1 METERLRERSIGDSF
16 YAADL
21 NTVDMASNR
30 LGNTYEV
37 DSSLDASYNSS
48 LLEASPSMPPATESS
63 TASSSESPSRY
74 PLPNTPLVVRSNFGK
89 GGGFVP
95 TITPGSQTSPDRGY
109 GSGSSGGEE
118 HYGQRRGVATIQP
131 PHVSPQRPVVA
142 YPMQIS
148 RAVSD
153 VSKPFDENVGER
165 QVPYPTRLSRVNSGE
180 SKPFDEQIGGSTAA
194 VLNTSKDSTRLNT
207 STGDD
212 SNEAVLNSARF
223 SARMLN
229 TSTGEDSSQ
238 SNQAISAPVSETQ
251 NLTDWE
257 RSPPRRQ
264 PNTSHRSYYSDTNE
278 DDETFGSFRMSP
290 PRLSQPR
297 NVPYHPG
304 SSDRDASDDSR
315 DLSAEAHLGGRSPP
329 RENHSSEANY
339 KEFRR
344 NNNSQEQGQH
354 GTKKEQ
360 EGGGD
365 DDSLFDFEE
374 AARLR
379 AKAAEKV
386 NKKLRRG
393 RRSQDE
399 DDEEDDTSLEKD
411 YGAVNPQTNLQERT
425 QAAWKRKSL
434 AARRATSSE
443 ISREAQSQNVSFGK
457 GDTVHTFEPTLDG
470 TIGTSVR
477 SLNSE
482 YTKSAESEVEDVIK
496 DIFMI
501 GTSNTTK
508 PGRRKVMYS
517 PTAKYRVND
526 RAVDRSDDFEDE
538 DTTLDPSTIAEETPK
553 KYSSS
558 SGGRGRG
565 RARRERE
572 RPTSRRQR
580 FMDDIDEEKDEDPLA
595 GVWSYMEGGIH
606 AVSSVLGLESVSSES
621 LEMTKAKQKER
632 DAKSNGKEKQGGFKG
647 FMNYY
652 SDVLLGSASNDSS
665 ANKTPVDS
673 EVKVNKTKVMKMEEP
688 DDLESPP
695 SLEEDLRLVDLA
707 IQAARSAHRLQ
718 GYEFDETYD
727 VNIVTD
733 IKFSVVDLHLPLG
746 LIFQENDGG
755 CWVTKVLPEGSAMKS
770 RSVKVGDQLAAIDGS
785 SAIRLTVD
793 EIAKIIKGKKSVIEL
808 TFLRFVG
815 PLRPAAGDIQEEGYE
830 VKAATNKDPPASR
843 DRVKERSRPPKN
855 NKETATKSNSP
866 RAQQSPTKSPTD
878 KTSARA
884 AKSPRNK
891 TSARAVQVKEADT
904 GKRRFRWFGR
914 KKEMEV
920 E

>member
-1 METERLRERSIGDSF
+1 
-16 YAADL
+16 
-21 NTVDMASNR
+21 
-30 LGNTYEV
+30 
-37 DSSLDASYNSS
+37 
-48 LLEASPSMPPATESS
+48 MPNATESS
-63 TASSSESPSRY
+63 TVNSSSSESQSRY

-95 TITPGSQTSPDRGY
+95 TVTPRGGQMSMSPDRGY
-109 GSGSSGGEE
+109 GSSGGSGGSGGEE
-118 HYGQRRGVATIQP
+118 YYSDQQRGVATYVAQ
-131 PHVSPQRPVVA
+131 HVPSQRPVS
-142 YPMQIS
+142 YPQQIS
-148 RAVSD
+148 RVASD
-153 VSKPFDENVGER
+153 VSKPFDERMGGGER
-165 QVPYPTRLSRVNSGE
+165 QKLQYPAQAMNRVSSGG
-180 SKPFDEQIGGSTAA
+180 SKPFDQAFDEQIYGSTAV
-194 VLNTSKDSTRLNT
+194 VLNTSRDSTRLNT

-212 SNEAVLNSARF
+212 TNVAVLNSARF
-223 SARMLN
+223 ASTRFNTSTGEDSARFNNRLN
-229 TSTGEDSSQ
+229 TSTGEDSV
-238 SNQAISAPVSETQ
+238 QAISAPVSETQ

-264 PNTSHRSYYSDTNE
+264 HNSSHRSYYSDTNE
-278 DDETFGSFRMSP
+278 EDETFGSFRMSP
-290 PRLSQPR
+290 PRISQPR

-315 DLSAEAHLGGRSPP
+315 DLSAEAHLGGKSPS
-329 RENHSSEANY
+329 RENQSSEEKY
-339 KEFRR
+339 QEFRR
-344 NNNSQEQGQH
+344 NNNKGH
-354 GTKKEQ
+354 GTGEVQ
-360 EGGGD
+360 EGGD

-374 AARLR
+374 AARRR
-379 AKAAEKV
+379 AKAAEKA

-411 YGAVNPQTNLQERT
+411 YGAVTPQTNLQERT
-425 QAAWKRKSL
+425 QAAWKRKSQ
-434 AARRATSSE
+434 AARRAASSE
-443 ISREAQSQNVSFGK
+443 FSNSRETQSQNVSFGK
-457 GDTVHTFEPTLDG
+457 DDTVHTFEPTLDG

-501 GTSNTTK
+501 GSSGTTK

-517 PTAKYRVND
+517 QTAKHRVSD
-526 RAVDRSDDFEDE
+526 RDRLVDPADEYDDEE
-538 DTTLDPSTIAEETPK
+538 TTLDQSEMVEDKAKNI
-553 KYSSS
+553 SSS
-558 SGGRGRG
+558 SDGRGRG
-565 RARRERE
+565 RTRRDRG
-572 RPTSRRQR
+572 RPTSRHQR
-580 FMDDIDEEKDEDPLA
+580 SMNDIDEEKDMDEDPLA
-595 GVWSYMEGGIH
+595 GVWSYMEGGIN
-606 AVSSVLGLESVSSES
+606 AVTNVLGLESVSSES
-621 LEMTKAKQKER
+621 LEMTKATQKER
-632 DAKSNGKEKQGGFKG
+632 DAKPKGKEQQGGFQG
-647 FMNYY
+647 LMNYY
-652 SDVLLGSASNDSS
+652 SDVLLGSTSNDSS
-665 ANKTPVDS
+665 AYKTPAVS
-673 EVKVNKTKVMKMEEP
+673 EVKVNKMKVEEP

-707 IQAARSAHRLQ
+707 TQAARSAHRLQ

-755 CWVTKVLPEGSAMKS
+755 CWVTKVLPQGSAMQS
-770 RSVKVGDQLAAIDGS
+770 RSVKVGDQLAAIDGA

-830 VKAATNKDPPASR
+830 VKAAMQKDPPGAR
-843 DRVKERSRPPKN
+843 NPVKEGSRRPKQK
-855 NKETATKSNSP
+855 KETVTKLTSP
-866 RAQQSPTKSPTD
+866 SAQQSPTKSPSKSPT
-878 KTSARA
+878 KSPT
-884 AKSPRNK
+884 KSPRDQ
-891 TSARAVQVKEADT
+891 TAARAVQEKVADT

-914 KKEMEV
+914 KKQMEV